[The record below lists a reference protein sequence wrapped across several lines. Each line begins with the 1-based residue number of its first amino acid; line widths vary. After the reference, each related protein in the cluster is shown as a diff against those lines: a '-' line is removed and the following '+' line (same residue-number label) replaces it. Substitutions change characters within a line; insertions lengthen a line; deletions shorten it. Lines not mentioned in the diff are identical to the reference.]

1 VAPPPPGK
9 GEPIVEVPS
18 SKGDVGAISESVA
31 AGVAVG
37 ARVSERVETLEF
49 AALFRRYAPYVARIG
64 LRILGR
70 PDEVDDLVQDVF
82 LNVHRHLPS
91 LRDPQSVKGWL
102 AAITVRAA
110 RRKLRKRRLVEFFT
124 RQREEPD
131 YGRVADEGASQE
143 DRSYIAALFRALETL
158 PVQERVAWSLRHLE
172 GETMERVAELCQCS
186 LSTAKRR
193 VQAAH
198 EMLVQRGVVHGE

>member
-1 VAPPPPGK
+1 
-9 GEPIVEVPS
+9 
-18 SKGDVGAISESVA
+18 VGAISESVA
-31 AGVAVG
+31 VPATLSDRA
-37 ARVSERVETLEF
+37 ETLEF

-82 LNVHRHLPS
+82 LNVHRHLPT
-91 LRDPQSVKGWL
+91 LRDPRSVKGWL

-110 RRKLRKRRLVEFFT
+110 RRKLRKRRIVEIFT
-124 RQREEPD
+124 GSRSEPD
-131 YGRVADEGASQE
+131 YGRVADEGASLE
-143 DRSYIAALFRALETL
+143 DRTYIAALFRALEQL

-198 EMLVQRGVVHGE
+198 ERLVERGVVHGE

>member
-1 VAPPPPGK
+1 VSPPTPRPR
-9 GEPIVEVPS
+9 EPIGELPA

-31 AGVAVG
+31 VPAT
-37 ARVSERVETLEF
+37 VSDRAETLEF

-82 LNVHRHLPS
+82 LNVHRHLPA
-91 LRDPQSVKGWL
+91 LRDPGSVKAWL

-110 RRKLRKRRLVEFFT
+110 RRKLRKRRIVELFT
-124 RQREEPD
+124 RTREEPD
-131 YGRVADEGASQE
+131 YGRIADEGASLE
-143 DRSYIAALFRALETL
+143 DRTHIAALFRALEAL
-158 PVQERVAWSLRHLE
+158 PVAERLAWSLRHLE
-172 GETMERVAELCQCS
+172 GETMERVAELCSCS

-193 VQAAH
+193 VQSAH

>member
-1 VAPPPPGK
+1 
-9 GEPIVEVPS
+9 
-18 SKGDVGAISESVA
+18 VGAISDSVA
-31 AGVAVG
+31 VTAAVSDR
-37 ARVSERVETLEF
+37 AETLEF

-91 LRDPQSVKGWL
+91 LRDPQSVKAWL

-110 RRKLRKRRLVEFFT
+110 RRKLRKRRIVELFT
-124 RQREEPD
+124 GSRTEPD
-131 YGRVADEGASQE
+131 YGRIADEGASLE
-143 DRSYIAALFRALETL
+143 DRTYIAALFRGLEEL
-158 PVQERVAWSLRHLE
+158 PVAERVAWSLRHLE
-172 GETMERVAELCQCS
+172 GETMERIAELCSCS

-198 EMLVQRGVVHGE
+198 DRLVQRGVVHGE

>member
-1 VAPPPPGK
+1 M
-9 GEPIVEVPS
+9 
-18 SKGDVGAISESVA
+18 GALSETVA
-31 AGVAVG
+31 AVAG
-37 ARVSERVETLEF
+37 ASERVETLEF

-82 LNVHRHLPS
+82 LNVHQHLGE
-91 LRDPQSVKGWL
+91 LRDPRSVKPWL
-102 AAITVRAA
+102 ASITVRAA
-110 RRKLRKRRLVEFFT
+110 RRKLHKRRIVEFFT
-124 RQREEPD
+124 KKGEEPD
-131 YGRVADEGASQE
+131 YSRVAAEGASLE
-143 DRSYIAALFRALETL
+143 DRTFIAALFRALEDL
-158 PVQERVAWSLRHLE
+158 PVSERVAWSLRHLE

-198 EMLVQRGVVHGE
+198 EGLVKRGAIHDDNA